1 MALCSPG
8 HSTQLWEMSA
18 ESEVEG
24 DEGKGLCG
32 MRMSSAAQGCY
43 IGIHME
49 EGGRRSCT
57 S

>member
-32 MRMSSAAQGCY
+32 MRMSSAAQG
-43 IGIHME
+43 
-49 EGGRRSCT
+49 
-57 S
+57 